1 MDPST
6 VLLGLVGG
14 LGVYYVYTMA
24 TEKNRSTQQHRVV
37 NMGNVQPPPLIR
49 NPIGGNIPTRDT
61 SAISCMEEAIPTLTK
76 ITFSSKKKKTH
87 KAKK

>member
-14 LGVYYVYTMA
+14 LGVYYVYSMA
-24 TEKNRSTQQHRVV
+24 TDKNRSTQQHRVV

-49 NPIGGNIPTRDT
+49 NPIGGNSPN
-61 SAISCMEEAIPTLTK
+61 SGYFGNLLYGGGNPY
-76 ITFSSKKKKTH
+76 TH
-87 KAKK
+87 EDNL